1 MASSST
7 TTQTAGRP
15 AARPGLF
22 PLGQA
27 LASLFAAAA
36 RAVFNF
42 PTLLVEWQ
50 KRDEM
55 RRHLARMDA
64 RLRADVG
71 LTPSDIRRE
80 VEKPFWIS

>member
-7 TTQTAGRP
+7 TTQTAGRSV
-15 AARPGLF
+15 ARPGLF

-27 LASLFAAAA
+27 LASLTASAAQ
-36 RAVFNF
+36 AVFNF
-42 PTLLVEWQ
+42 PTTLVEWQ
-50 KRDEM
+50 KRYEM
-55 RRHLARMDA
+55 RRHLEEMDS

-71 LTPSDIRRE
+71 LTPADVRRE

>member
-1 MASSST
+1 MTSSST
-7 TTQTAGRP
+7 TSQA

-22 PLGQA
+22 PLGQP
-27 LASLFAAAA
+27 LASLFASTAQ
-36 RAVFNF
+36 AVFNL

-55 RRHLARMDA
+55 RRHLSQMDH
-64 RLRADVG
+64 RLREDVG
-71 LTPSDIRRE
+71 LTSADIRRE

>member
-7 TTQTAGRP
+7 TTQTAGRSV
-15 AARPGLF
+15 ARPGLF

-27 LASLFAAAA
+27 LASITVSAA
-36 RAVFNF
+36 RAAFNF

-50 KRDEM
+50 KRYES
-55 RRHLARMDA
+55 RRHLAELNT
-64 RLRADVG
+64 RLLADVG
-71 LTPSDIRRE
+71 LTPADVRRE

>member
-7 TTQTAGRP
+7 TTQTAGR

-22 PLGQA
+22 PLGQV

-50 KRDEM
+50 KRYEM
-55 RRHLARMDA
+55 RRHLDEMNT
-64 RLRADVG
+64 RLLADVG
-71 LTPSDIRRE
+71 LTKADVRRE

>member
-7 TTQTAGRP
+7 TTQTADRS

-27 LASLFAAAA
+27 LASLTVSAAQ
-36 RAVFNF
+36 AVFNF
-42 PTLLVEWQ
+42 PTTLVKWQ
-50 KRDEM
+50 KRYEM
-55 RRHLARMDA
+55 RRHLDEMNP
-64 RLRADVG
+64 RLLADVG
-71 LTPSDIRRE
+71 LTRADVRRE

>member
-1 MASSST
+1 MASSQT
-7 TTQTAGRP
+7 TTQTAGRI
-15 AARPGLF
+15 ARPGLF

-27 LASLFAAAA
+27 LASLIVSTA

-55 RRHLARMDA
+55 RRHLASMEPH
-64 RLRADVG
+64 LREDVG
-71 LTPSDIRRE
+71 LSAADIRRE
-80 VEKPFWIS
+80 VEKPFWNS

>member
-7 TTQTAGRP
+7 TTQTADRSV
-15 AARPGLF
+15 ARPGLF

-27 LASLFAAAA
+27 LASLTTSTA

-50 KRDEM
+50 KRYEM
-55 RRHLARMDA
+55 RRRLAELDNRM
-64 RLRADVG
+64 LADVG
-71 LTPSDIRRE
+71 LTRADIHRE
-80 VEKPFWIS
+80 TEKPFWIS

>member
-7 TTQTAGRP
+7 TTQTADRSV
-15 AARPGLF
+15 ARPGLF

-27 LASLFAAAA
+27 LASLTVSAAQ
-36 RAVFNF
+36 AVFNF
-42 PTLLVEWQ
+42 PTTLVKWQ
-50 KRDEM
+50 KRYEM
-55 RRHLARMDA
+55 RRHLEEMDS

-71 LTPSDIRRE
+71 LTPADVRRE

>member
-7 TTQTAGRP
+7 TTQTAGRS

-27 LASLFAAAA
+27 LASLTASAAQAM
-36 RAVFNF
+36 FNF

-50 KRDEM
+50 KRYEM
-55 RRHLARMDA
+55 RRHLDEMNT
-64 RLRADVG
+64 RLLADVG
-71 LTPSDIRRE
+71 LTKADVRRE